1 MVYLI
6 RIESLPASVRLR
18 NTMIKAGIETL
29 GDVFAMTV
37 SEILEIKNFGL
48 TTLEELNYILEDL
61 NFSFLGKH
69 DFKPELESWY
79 SNFGDL

>member
-6 RIESLPASVRLR
+6 RIETLPASVRLR
-18 NTMIKAGIETL
+18 NTLFKAGIETL

-37 SEILEIKNFGL
+37 SEILEIKNFGH

-61 NFSFLGKH
+61 NFSFLGKR
-69 DFKPELESWY
+69 PELESWH
-79 SNFGDL
+79 SNLGDL

>member
-6 RIESLPASVRLR
+6 RIETLPASVRLR
-18 NTMIKAGIETL
+18 NTLLKAGIDTL

-61 NFSFLGKH
+61 NFSFLGKR
-69 DFKPELESWY
+69 PELESWN
-79 SNFGDL
+79 SNLVDL

>member
-18 NTMIKAGIETL
+18 NTLLKAGIDTL

-61 NFSFLGKH
+61 NFSFLGKR
-69 DFKPELESWY
+69 PELESWN
-79 SNFGDL
+79 SNLVDL